1 MPAQPPDT
9 KAFEDATLPYLP
21 DVRRYAL
28 RLTGDPADADDLVQ
42 ATYLNALRGWHTFRT
57 GSDAR
62 KWLFAICRN
71 YFLRQRQ
78 RARDTVSLDSPE
90 LDAVQAAKLSK
101 TVVDRVGSQW
111 MTSPDLGPAIDRAIA
126 DLPEHYRMAVMLVD
140 VEGWSYEDAAKEEA
154 IPIGTLRSR
163 LFRGRRILQE
173 RLLEHARDRGFTTAG
188 SEG

>member
-1 MPAQPPDT
+1 MAAAPELAT
-9 KAFEDATLPYLP
+9 FERVTLPFLP

-42 ATYLNALRGWHTFRT
+42 LTFLNALRGWHTFRT

-71 YFLRQRQ
+71 AFLRGRE
-78 RARDTVSLDSPE
+78 RERETVSLDTPE
-90 LDAVQAAKLSK
+90 LDAVAAAKLSK
-101 TVVDRVGSQW
+101 RVVDAVGDRW
-111 MTSPDLGPAIDRAIA
+111 LDSPDLGPALDRAIA
-126 DLPEHYRMAVMLVD
+126 ELPEHYRMAVMLVD
-140 VEGWSYEDAAKEEA
+140 VEGWSYEDAAREES

-163 LFRGRRILQE
+163 LFRGRRILQDK
-173 RLLEHARDRGFTTAG
+173 LLAHARDRGFSTAG

>member
-1 MPAQPPDT
+1 MPSQAETPD
-9 KAFEDATLPYLP
+9 FERVTLPYLP

-42 ATYLNALRGWHTFRT
+42 ATYLNALRGWHTFRP

-78 RARDTVSLDSPE
+78 RTRDTVSLGAPE
-90 LDAVQAAKLSK
+90 LDAVEAARLSK
-101 TVVDRVGSQW
+101 AVVDRVGDQW
-111 MTSPDLGPAIDRAIA
+111 MDSPDLGPAIDRAIA
-126 DLPEHYRMAVMLVD
+126 ALPEHYRMAVMLVD
-140 VEGWSYEDAAKEEA
+140 VEGWNYEDAAREES

-163 LFRGRRILQE
+163 LFRGRRLLQE
-173 RLLEHARDRGFTTAG
+173 RLLAHARDRGFTTAG